1 MLDLDVS
8 SAKNRGVNS
17 NTELL
22 LESLNNLPK
31 YLENCLK
38 DHINNCFPNGTTTL
52 LDNEVYK
59 LSIQEFNSLFKLPHD
74 SSTES
79 SKESTFHSSFIKFI
93 ARLESVDLVK
103 CTIFRTY
110 PLLRN
115 ILIVVEAHILYTFK
129 GLNHETFSSKFFKFL
144 LENDRFCYVLDSFYR
159 ENRIRVST
167 HEAMKGFNYGSFLL
181 ETSLRALELVCSTL
195 SENNKAHE
203 NGPTSEH
210 ELLEFFIIFNYM
222 QRILAQFLVLAILK
236 NGEMNQNRGQKRDAC
251 ATKQDVNGEYG
262 KNEKIIKM
270 SLSTLRAPKYVREHK
285 FINKWSLYF
294 FMPIYHVLSAG
305 FSATTEY
312 DSISNQ
318 LLEALVESLNN
329 FAPLLWLEPSKA
341 LNNLENLLLLHSI
354 NLLKLNEV
362 VSDHS
367 TSLYNQIVGNMVS
380 KKNEKSNKS
389 NPLSSNASSRDL
401 TTYFQKNQMKAGLTE
416 YSKFLETLVKFN
428 LNFLNRLK
436 NEKDTSVF
444 YSSINTLSNFISN
457 VVRIILLTDGM
468 EYLSRKN
475 PNSEMQFFLKFS
487 IEKLWNLSVSI
498 LQRFPF
504 TVINALFYY
513 LGSQFNKENVL
524 AQIYVFNAIDS
535 SQLKPEEYLS
545 YIKMLDYVLDNS
557 KNLFVNPVS
566 FENAKKNSKRLKF
579 KYLSIKFSEICTI
592 FVNEL
597 VSNTDNRSGMVE
609 LFASWCYSTNVYHT
623 LLSKQL
629 CNFVIRLIEAKTAY
643 VHISKYV
650 LDIVLGLCFFTHFDK
665 FNDNSVNTYSKINNF
680 DSSDEAEERSDDDD
694 VEDLDGEDEE
704 DKEEDYTFTI
714 DPHQLNA
721 FNYITILSNSGVI
734 LTWLMENVTLP
745 YTCAFVESLRTLL
758 KGIHEQ
764 CNCIICKYQC
774 YFAEQLNT
782 PCFCYDSL
790 IVNGN
795 PSISHYLEFI
805 NAIATSINTSDAKLK
820 SLSEFFISTLIGVLE
835 QLVTVLNNLQDNE
848 NLKLNIAIFKI
859 ATKLTNVS
867 VSIGHDESKSAT
879 YSSLISLF
887 CVLGA
892 PQLRK
897 TRDRTK
903 SRLFAELLGILN
915 KVLSR
920 DQNDEF
926 LNLHKRLLD
935 ILVKKMEKYPLL
947 LLPLGFHRKNN
958 ELLVR
963 DYAAAIPSILDN
975 ATKLDSHTARLLYSY
990 YVWKFA
996 RNNNLDDKNGGFSR
1010 DLAIMSTENEPH
1022 LGVIVNVF
1030 FMLSHKIQDVPSE
1043 AKQDWILNFQ

>member
-1 MLDLDVS
+1 MLDLDVT
-8 SAKNRGVNS
+8 SAKNRGINS
-17 NTELL
+17 NTDFL

-31 YLENCLK
+31 YLENSLK
-38 DHINNCFPNGTTTL
+38 ERINNCFSNGTVTL
-52 LDNEVYK
+52 LDKGVYK
-59 LSIQEFNSLFKLPHD
+59 LGIQEFNSLFKLPHD

-79 SKESTFHSSFIKFI
+79 GKESTFHSNFLKFI
-93 ARLESVDLVK
+93 ARLESVDLVR

-129 GLNHETFSSKFFKFL
+129 ALKHDTFSLKFFKFL

-167 HEAMKGFNYGSFLL
+167 HEVMTGFNYDSFLF
-181 ETSLRALELVCSTL
+181 ETSLRAMELVCNAL
-195 SENNKAHE
+195 SANNKVHE
-203 NGPTSEH
+203 NGSTSEH

-222 QRILAQFLVLAILK
+222 QRILAQFLVLAILQ
-236 NGEMNQNRGQKRDAC
+236 NGEMNQNRGSKSDAGS
-251 ATKQDVNGEYG
+251 TKQGLNAENG

-270 SLSTLRAPKYVREHK
+270 SLSALRAPKYVREHK

-305 FSATTEY
+305 FSVTTEY

-318 LLEALVESLNN
+318 LLEALIESLNN
-329 FAPLLWLEPSKA
+329 FAPLLWLESSKA

-362 VSDHS
+362 ISDHS

-380 KKNEKSNKS
+380 KKKTNTNKS
-389 NPLSSNASSRDL
+389 NPLSTNASSRDL

-416 YSKFLETLVKFN
+416 YSKFLETLIKYN

-444 YSSINTLSNFISN
+444 YSSINSFSKFVSN
-457 VVRIILLTDGM
+457 VVRLILLTDGM
-468 EYLSRKN
+468 EYLNKKN

-487 IEKLWNLSVSI
+487 IEKLWDLSVSI
-498 LQRFPF
+498 LRRFPF
-504 TVINALFYY
+504 NVVNALFYY

-524 AQIYVFNAIDS
+524 AQIYVFNSIDN
-535 SQLKPEEYLS
+535 SQLKPEEYSS
-545 YIKMLDYVLDNS
+545 YIKMLDYVLVNS
-557 KNLFVNPVS
+557 NNLFVNPVS
-566 FENAKKNSKRLKF
+566 FENAKKNSRHLKL

-592 FVNEL
+592 FINEL
-597 VSNTDNRSGMVE
+597 VSNTDNRAGMVE
-609 LFASWCYSTNVYHT
+609 LFGSWCYSTNVYHT
-623 LLSKQL
+623 LLSRQI
-629 CNFVIRLIEAKTAY
+629 CNFIVRLIKAKTAY
-643 VHISKYV
+643 VYVSKYV

-665 FNDNSVNTYSKINNF
+665 FSDNGVDAPSKINNP
-680 DSSDEAEERSDDDD
+680 DPTDGLEERSDDGDVDD
-694 VEDLDGEDEE
+694 FDDEDEG
-704 DKEEDYTFTI
+704 DKEGDYLLTI
-714 DPHQLNA
+714 NPNQLNT
-721 FNYITILSNSGVI
+721 FNYIRILSNSGLI

-745 YTCAFVESLRTLL
+745 YTCVFVAALRNLL

-764 CNCIICKYQC
+764 CNCIICKFKC
-774 YFAEQLNT
+774 YFREKLNT
-782 PCFCYDSL
+782 SCFCYDSL
-790 IVNGN
+790 IINGS

-805 NAIATSINTSDAKLK
+805 SAISTSINVSDDKLK
-820 SLSEFFISTLIGVLE
+820 AFSEFFISTLNSVLE
-835 QLVTVLNNLQDNE
+835 QLTNVLNNLNDNE
-848 NLKLNIAIFKI
+848 NLKLHLAIFKI
-859 ATKLTNVS
+859 ATKLTSVS
-867 VSIGHDESKSAT
+867 VSIGHQESKNTT

-892 PQLRK
+892 PQLRQTSDWK
-897 TRDRTK
+897 K
-903 SRLFAELLGILN
+903 SRLFAELLAILN

-920 DQNDEF
+920 DQNEEF

-935 ILVKKMEKYPLL
+935 MLVKKMEKYPLL

-975 ATKLDSHTARLLYSY
+975 AIKLDSHTARLIYSY
-990 YVWKFA
+990 YAWKFA
-996 RNNNLDDKNGGFSR
+996 RNNNLDEKNCGFSR

-1022 LGVIVNVF
+1022 LSIIVNVF
-1030 FMLSHKIQDVPSE
+1030 FMLSHKIKDVPSE
-1043 AKQDWILNFQ
+1043 GKQDWILDFQ